1 MNRAEFRAAEQT
13 WIRQAAR
20 RTVTPGDDTIAGYWM
35 THGYSQAEALQ
46 IERDQIRAAIEQE
59 ELYDAMERDVW

>member
-1 MNRAEFRAAEQT
+1 MNRAEFRAEL
-13 WIRQAAR
+13 QALAR

-46 IERDQIRAAIEQE
+46 MERDQIVAAFEQE

>member
-1 MNRAEFRAAEQT
+1 MNRAEFRAAEQA
-13 WIRQAAR
+13 AAR

-35 THGYSQAEALQ
+35 MHGYSQAEALQ

>member
-1 MNRAEFRAAEQT
+1 MTHAEFRAG
-13 WIRQAAR
+13 IQALSR

-46 IERDQIRAAIEQE
+46 IERDQMLEAFEQE